1 MNRHKNKLSLAISP
15 CPNDT
20 FIFGPWINQMISAPQ
35 HHEVEAQYYDIEELN
50 ILAPSGQFD
59 LIKVS
64 AAKFPEI
71 IDQYDILSSGG
82 ALGTNNGPLLIAN
95 HNIEFNE
102 IPNLKI
108 ALPGVHTTAHFL
120 FKFAFPSAKKLQNVV
135 FSEIESLVLNHQVDA
150 GVIIHEN
157 RFTYESK
164 GLFKLLDLG
173 THWVERNKLPI
184 PLGLIAIKRS
194 LNPELKLQIK
204 ANIQA
209 SITFSK
215 DHYPKIYS
223 FIAQH
228 AQELSVEVIKK
239 HIDLYVNEHSY
250 SLNSASKAAIH
261 KLFTLS
267 HPTLDIS
274 TLNFI

>member
-1 MNRHKNKLSLAISP
+1 MNGHKIKLSLAISP

-20 FIFGPWINQMISAPQ
+20 FIFGPWINQMISSPH

-64 AAKFPEI
+64 AAKFPEL
-71 IDQYDILSSGG
+71 IDQYDILSCGG
-82 ALGTNNGPLLIAN
+82 ALGTNNGPLLVAN
-95 HNIEFNE
+95 HHIEFNE
-102 IPNLKI
+102 IPSLKI
-108 ALPGVHTTAHFL
+108 ALPGIHTTAHFL
-120 FKFAFPSAKKLQNVV
+120 FKFAFPSAKKLQHVV
-135 FSEIESLVLNHQVDA
+135 FSEIESFVLNHQVDA

-173 THWVERNKLPI
+173 THWVEQNQLPI

-204 ANIQA
+204 ASIQA
-209 SITFSK
+209 SITFSN
-215 DHYPKIYS
+215 DHYPKIYP
-223 FIAQH
+223 FIARH
-228 AQELSVEVIKK
+228 AQELSEEVIKK

-267 HPTLDIS
+267 HPTLDTS
-274 TLNFI
+274 TLKFI

>member
-50 ILAPSGQFD
+50 IMAPSGQFD

-71 IDQYDILSSGG
+71 IDQYDILSCGG
-82 ALGTNNGPLLIAN
+82 ALGTINGPLLIAN
-95 HNIEFNE
+95 HNIELNE

-173 THWVERNKLPI
+173 THWVEQNQLPI

-209 SITFSK
+209 SITFSNE
-215 DHYPKIYS
+215 HYSKIYR

-228 AQELSVEVIKK
+228 AQELSEEVIKK

-250 SLNSASKAAIH
+250 SFNSASIAAIH

-267 HPTLDIS
+267 HPTLDTS